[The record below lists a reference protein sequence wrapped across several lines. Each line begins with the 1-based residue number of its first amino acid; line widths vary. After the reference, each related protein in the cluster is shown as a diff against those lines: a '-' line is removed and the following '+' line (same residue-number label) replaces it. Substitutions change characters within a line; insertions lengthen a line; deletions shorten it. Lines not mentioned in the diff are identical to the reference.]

1 MRMWAKIL
9 SGVTGAALLG
19 AGLGGMP
26 GATAG
31 EVTLVAGVG
40 GATIR
45 VPAVSIRE
53 ARFQTVVLQQYDF
66 SCGSAALATLLT
78 YHYNR
83 PTTEADIFVAMFN
96 TGDQAKI
103 QKVGF
108 SLLDMKRYLESRKLR
123 ADGFKM
129 DMEKLV
135 KIGAPAITLVNI
147 NGYNHFVVFKG
158 FENGEIVV
166 GDPALGVR
174 VYTEAQF
181 REIWNGVAFL
191 IRSEPTVGRE
201 NFNLDRDWRVR
212 RKAPFAVA
220 ISRDSLASFTA
231 QLPFANNEF

>member
-1 MRMWAKIL
+1 M
-9 SGVTGAALLG
+9 ALLRPFVL
-19 AGLGGMP
+19 AGLGLALAIAAWGVAPSGM
-26 GATAG
+26 AG
-31 EVTLVAGVG
+31 EVSLFTGVG
-40 GATIR
+40 GR
-45 VPAVSIRE
+45 VSVPTVSIRE
-53 ARFQTVVLQQYDF
+53 GRFQTVVLQQYDF

-78 YHYNR
+78 FHYKR
-83 PTTEADIFVAMFN
+83 PTTEADVFLQMFN

-103 QKVGF
+103 QKLGF

-129 DMEKLV
+129 EFDKLA

-158 FENGEIVV
+158 YENGDVVV

-174 VYTEAQF
+174 VYTAEEFQK
-181 REIWNGVAFL
+181 IWNGVAFL
-191 IRSEPTVGRE
+191 IRSEPAVGRA

-212 RKAPFAVA
+212 RKAPFATA

-231 QLPFANNEF
+231 QLPFAANEF

>member
-1 MRMWAKIL
+1 MRLWPTIACL
-9 SGVTGAALLG
+9 GVAALVALLG
-19 AGLGGMP
+19 QAP
-26 GATAG
+26 KADAG
-31 EVTLVAGVG
+31 EVSLVFSGQRV
-40 GATIR
+40 T

-53 ARFQTVVLQQYDF
+53 ARFKTVVLQQYDF

-78 YHYNR
+78 FHYNR
-83 PTTEADIFVAMFN
+83 PTTEADVFIAMYN

-108 SLLDMKRYLESRKLR
+108 SLLDMKRYLDSRGLR

-158 FENGEIVV
+158 FENGEVVV

-174 VYTEAQF
+174 VLSEADF
-181 REIWNGVAFL
+181 LKIWNGVVFI

-201 NFNLDRDWRVR
+201 HFNLASDWRVR
-212 RKAPFAVA
+212 RKAPFATA

-231 QLPFANNEF
+231 QLPFAANEF